1 MKLFLSTI
9 FLLVFACPLLAT
21 DFDFYRQSGEHSGPT
36 LLVIGGIDGDEPG
49 GFHAAATLM
58 THYQIQRG
66 HLWIVPNL
74 NVGDIIK
81 RQRGKMNLKF
91 ASLAK
96 NDSYYNEV
104 SAIKKIITNPQVD
117 LVLNLHDGSGF
128 YHPQRISSQ
137 RNPQRWG
144 QSCVIDQDRIAQAR
158 FGELQTLA
166 TNTIREINKNIP
178 SKDYTFQLKNVDTN
192 NAEKNIPARKS
203 LSFFAIRNNK
213 PAIAIEASKKQP
225 VNMRTY
231 YHLLALEN
239 FMRQMNID
247 FSRDFPLTPEG
258 VKQVIRDDAQISLA
272 SGRIQLELNNMRP
285 TLNNFPLPDSAK
297 PSFSTVNPLISLQQ
311 EGKRY
316 RIHYGNNR
324 LALLKP
330 RFYPLDQTISDVGI
344 TIDGQEYKVPF
355 GTIIP
360 VSNKFK
366 INTLSGYK
374 TNVVGFAKSG
384 QSDDGRTT
392 IAQKQLNRKYSV
404 DKAGKIYRVEIY
416 KKDRFSGMILVDF
429 RPMSIKK
436 EPLVAQTARKDKIKI
451 ERHN

>member
-1 MKLFLSTI
+1 MKVLFTTI
-9 FLLVFACPLLAT
+9 FFIILTCPLLAS
-21 DFDFYRQSGEHSGPT
+21 DFDFYRQSGERSGPT

-49 GFHAAATLM
+49 GFHAAATLI

-74 NVGDIIK
+74 NVAAIIK

-96 NDSYYNEV
+96 SDSYYDEV
-104 SAIKKIITNPQVD
+104 SAIKEIITNPQID

-128 YHPQRISSQ
+128 YHPHRIDSQ

-144 QSCVIDQDRIAQAR
+144 QSCVIDQEKIAQAP
-158 FGELQTLA
+158 FGDLQKLTTRA
-166 TNTIREINKNIP
+166 IAEINKEIP
-178 SKDYTFQLKNVDTN
+178 SKNYSFKLKNVDTN
-192 NAEKNIPARKS
+192 NAAEDIPARKS

-225 VNMRTY
+225 VNMRAY
-231 YHLLALEN
+231 YHLLALES
-239 FMRQMNID
+239 FMRQMKID

-258 VKQVIRDDAQISLA
+258 VRQVIRDDARISLA

-285 TLNNFPLPDSAK
+285 SLNNFPLPQSAK
-297 PSFSTVNPLISLQQ
+297 PSFSTDNPLISLQP
-311 EGKRY
+311 EGERY

-330 RFYPLDQTISDVGI
+330 RFHPVDRTISDIGI
-344 TIDGQEYKVPF
+344 TIDGQEQQVPF

-360 VSNKFK
+360 VSDKFK
-366 INTLSGYK
+366 INTLRGYR

-384 QSDDGRTT
+384 QPDDGRTT
-392 IAQKQLNRKYSV
+392 ISKNQLKQKYSV

-416 KKDRFSGMILVDF
+416 KKNRFSGMVLIDF
-429 RPMSIKK
+429 RPMSTKK
-436 EPLVAQTARKDKIKI
+436 EPLVAQTARKGKIKI